1 MIEAIKQLFWS
12 SRPVSWINTAY
23 PFAVAYWLVAG
34 QIDLNWIIG
43 TIFFLGP
50 YNLLMYG
57 INDVF
62 DYESD
67 LRNPRKGG
75 IEGAL
80 LAPKWHRLTIWAA
93 VISSL
98 PFVLHLYV
106 YGNLSSN
113 IWTTVILFTV
123 VAYSAKGLRFK
134 EKPFLDSITSASH
147 FVGPMLIGASLA
159 GANLLEPKLMFMA
172 LAFTLWGMASHAFGA
187 VQDVKADREG
197 GISSI
202 ATVIGARATVW
213 FAFLAYGGAGILV
226 LFTGMPAALSAIAA
240 VPYVAIVAPHL
251 GITDENCEEAN
262 RGWKRFIWLN
272 FFAGFVVTMIVIW
285 FALTR

>member
-12 SRPVSWINTAY
+12 SRPVSWVNTAY
-23 PFAVAYWLVAG
+23 PFAVSYWLVAG
-34 QIDLNWIIG
+34 KIDLNWLVG
-43 TIFFLGP
+43 TVFFLGP
-50 YNLLMYG
+50 FNLLMYG

-80 LAPKWHRLTIWAA
+80 LAPKWHKLTIWAG
-93 VISSL
+93 VITSI
-98 PFVLHLYV
+98 PFVLHLFV
-106 YGNLSSN
+106 YGNPASDLC
-113 IWTTVILFTV
+113 TVAILFTV
-123 VAYSAKGLRFK
+123 VAYSVTGLRFK

-147 FVGPMLIGASLA
+147 FVGPMLIGAALA
-159 GANLLEPKLMFMA
+159 GANLFEQKFLFVA
-172 LAFTLWGMASHAFGA
+172 LAFTLWGVGSHAFGA
-187 VQDVKADREG
+187 VQDVRADREA

-213 FAFLAYGGAGILV
+213 FAFAAYAVAGFLV
-226 LFTGMPAALSAIAA
+226 LFTGMPSALSAIA
-240 VPYVAIVAPHL
+240 VLPYLFIVGRHF
-251 GITDENCEEAN
+251 GITDERCEEAN

-272 FFAGFVVTMIVIW
+272 FFAGAVVSLIIVNY
-285 FALTR
+285 AQHL